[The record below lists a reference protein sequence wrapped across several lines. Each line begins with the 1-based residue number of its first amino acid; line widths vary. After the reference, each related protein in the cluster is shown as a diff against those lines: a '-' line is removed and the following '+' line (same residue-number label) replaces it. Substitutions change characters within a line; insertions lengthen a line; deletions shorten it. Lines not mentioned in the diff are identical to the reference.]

1 MGITAE
7 EIMTEDVTTVS
18 EGTSLGAALEIMQEQ
33 TIRHLPVVRGRH
45 LVGMLS
51 DRDLRALGIRL
62 VVDLESLERL
72 EARMTATVASVMSTN
87 LVTINRVTEVTEIV
101 DLFLSEHVGA
111 VPVVHAGEL
120 VGIVSYV
127 DVLRAVRDFFD

>member
-7 EIMTEDVTTVS
+7 EIMTEDVTTVHES
-18 EGTSLGAALEIMQEQ
+18 TSLGAALEIMQELN
-33 TIRHLPVVRGRH
+33 IRHLPVVRGRH

-62 VVDLESLERL
+62 VVDIESLERL
-72 EARMTATVASVMSTN
+72 EARMTATVASVMSASLLT
-87 LVTINRVTEVTEIV
+87 VNRVTEVSEIV
-101 DLFLSEHVGA
+101 DLFLTEHVGA

-127 DVLRAVRDFFD
+127 DVLRAMQDAFA